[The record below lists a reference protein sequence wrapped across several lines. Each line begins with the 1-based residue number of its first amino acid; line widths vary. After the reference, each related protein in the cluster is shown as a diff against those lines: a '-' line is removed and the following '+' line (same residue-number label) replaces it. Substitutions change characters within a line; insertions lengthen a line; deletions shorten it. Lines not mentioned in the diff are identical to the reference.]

1 MKRINTLFKYRFMF
15 LFSVLLSVSL
25 VFPILTEPLW
35 LNIVGKIRE
44 AINSGDSG
52 PLVLASAL
60 NSIVYALQN
69 ALVFLTAYT
78 GVMMIGSRFRLRFGL
93 SAVFLMLFY
102 AMISMLIAK
111 WQLKPWETFSG
122 LFISGVIILL
132 NRHSYKQA
140 SNYHRMILVTILVFF
155 AFQWLNIMP
164 AFSIGPFGVTDIPV
178 SIKITSQY
186 LGSNAVLNFVGM
198 AFFIPLFLAAW
209 TSTALF
215 MSHDR
220 TISVEKENHSKEIKL
235 EALKASAME
244 HRIYQEINSIAHD
257 LKTPLVTIKGL
268 NSLLSMTSDLDKA
281 TVYSEKI
288 DSAVEK
294 MSDMIS
300 GFLYETSRLEIEA
313 VDLINYMRAQIPL
326 DDNALKISMNT
337 DDILPKIKV
346 NKIRV
351 SRALLNIVENAIFAP
366 TKFGVKEILI
376 KAACE
381 NEMLNISITDNG
393 TGIPI
398 DILEKVWE
406 PGYSTKGSTGL
417 GLYFVKKIVEDNEGT
432 VEIISEPNIGTT
444 VTVRFPVAERG

>member
-1 MKRINTLFKYRFMF
+1 MKRKNILFRYRFIMIF
-15 LFSVLLSVSL
+15 TVLLTISI
-25 VFPILTEPLW
+25 VFPILTESIW

-60 NSIVYALQN
+60 NSIVYAMQN

-78 GVMMIGSRFRLRFGL
+78 GVMIISSRVKLRFGL
-93 SAVFLMLFY
+93 SAALLIALY
-102 AMISMLIAK
+102 AMVSILIAK
-111 WQLKPWETFSG
+111 WQLKPWEVFSG
-122 LFISGVIILL
+122 LFISSVIILL
-132 NRHSYKQA
+132 NRHSYKEA

-244 HRIYQEINSIAHD
+244 HRIYQQINSVAHD
-257 LKTPLVTIKGL
+257 LKTPLHTIKG
-268 NSLLSMTSDLDKA
+268 
-281 TVYSEKI
+281 
-288 DSAVEK
+288 
-294 MSDMIS
+294 
-300 GFLYETSRLEIEA
+300 
-313 VDLINYMRAQIPL
+313 
-326 DDNALKISMNT
+326 
-337 DDILPKIKV
+337 
-346 NKIRV
+346 
-351 SRALLNIVENAIFAP
+351 
-366 TKFGVKEILI
+366 
-376 KAACE
+376 
-381 NEMLNISITDNG
+381 
-393 TGIPI
+393 
-398 DILEKVWE
+398 
-406 PGYSTKGSTGL
+406 
-417 GLYFVKKIVEDNEGT
+417 
-432 VEIISEPNIGTT
+432 
-444 VTVRFPVAERG
+444 

>member
-1 MKRINTLFKYRFMF
+1 MKKTHYLAKYRFVF
-15 LFSVLLSVSL
+15 IFSALLTISL
-25 VFPILTEPLW
+25 LFPILTESIW

-44 AINSGDSG
+44 SINSGDSG

-60 NSIVYALQN
+60 NSIVYAMQN

-78 GVMMIGSRFRLRFGL
+78 GVILINNRFKLRFYI
-93 SAVFLMLFY
+93 SALLLVTIY
-102 AMISMLIAK
+102 ALISIVIAK
-111 WQLKPWETFSG
+111 WQLKPWEAFSG
-122 LFISGVIILL
+122 LFISCVIIVL
-132 NRHSYKQA
+132 NRHSYKDA
-140 SNYHRMILVTILVFF
+140 YNYHRMILVTILVFF

-220 TISVEKENHSKEIKL
+220 TISMEKENHSKEIKL
-235 EALKASAME
+235 EALKSSAME

-268 NSLLSMTSDLDKA
+268 NSLLAMTTDMEKTS
-281 TVYSEKI
+281 VYSEKI
-288 DSAVEK
+288 DNAVEK

-326 DDNALKISMNT
+326 DDDALRIIMTT
-337 DDILPKIKV
+337 DDVLPKINV

-366 TKFGVKEILI
+366 TTFEIKEILI
-376 KAACE
+376 
-381 NEMLNISITDNG
+381 NVTSDHEMLNITITDNG
-393 TGIPI
+393 TGIPK

-432 VEIISEPNIGTT
+432 VEIVSESKFGTT